1 MVGWQ
6 RGGHSFHR
14 VSDGGDLHQ
23 DGVVGYELC
32 LDFRSLFK
40 AGPTGF
46 PGRLD
51 VGVRENDFR
60 ASPCHLLSHLGS
72 V

>member
-1 MVGWQ
+1 M
-6 RGGHSFHR
+6 
-14 VSDGGDLHQ
+14 SDGGGLPEG
-23 DGVVGYELC
+23 GVVGYELC
-32 LDFRSLFK
+32 LDSGSIFK

-46 PGRLD
+46 AGGLD

-72 V
+72 VQLVSLLWVEEKHL